1 MKYIIFII
9 LVLTSTVNAKSYL
22 VKHYDTNVL
31 NQFMQEFSVYVEK
44 PLNWC
49 NVTLKKVND
58 IADYD
63 NTHVYASITVN
74 IDCESDKTSKQFNA
88 FIKKYTEFMNTSFDA
103 IDSAIAQNY
112 PQVILRCGHHMNG
125 TDWCAIQNNVSDMPV
140 QMSNTGKE
148 ELGDNVQNRKVVL
161 FSAKIGNYTS
171 NTMIASFYHGTSIM
185 DELELT
191 TVDVPNKDLDY
202 TIIIPKENFN
212 PDNLNIT
219 LSRVW
224 KFQKN
229 ASYISSGYAY

>member
-148 ELGDNVQNRKVVL
+148 ELGANVKNRKVVL
-161 FSAKIGNYTS
+161 FTASIGKFTS
-171 NTMIASFYHGTSIM
+171 NPMMAIFYNGTSIM

-191 TVDVPNKDLDY
+191 SADRPIKDFDY
-202 TIIIPKENFN
+202 TFLIPKDRFN
-212 PDNLNIT
+212 PDDLKIT
-219 LSRVW
+219 LNRVW
-224 KFQKN
+224 RFERN
-229 ASYISSGYAY
+229 GTYIKSGY